1 MFDKRQPTEYNL
13 HLNSG
18 NFLFPQSQRKFLKK
32 RHEKKNMGSNAF
44 VLFLPRISS
53 KGASI
58 YCPSRDLAQKAKSQ
72 GSTLV
77 NTYSWNNYTVNIPE
91 KSWFAWTGTAWN
103 CWVMMMFLLFVPTSK
118 RWLGWHK
125 IENPEGITYVDFVTF
140 IVQSYFDTLLHY
152 ILSVTF
158 RRAAV
163 LKVTDQKTLVKSRW
177 SYKVHIPV

>member
-1 MFDKRQPTEYNL
+1 MFDKKQPTEYNL

-32 RHEKKNMGSNAF
+32 RHEKKKMGSNAF

-58 YCPSRDLAQKAKSQ
+58 NCPSRDLAQKAKSQ

-91 KSWFAWTGTAWN
+91 KILICLNRGR
-103 CWVMMMFLLFVPTSK
+103 MELLGNDDVS
-118 RWLGWHK
+118 
-125 IENPEGITYVDFVTF
+125 
-140 IVQSYFDTLLHY
+140 IVCAHN
-152 ILSVTF
+152 
-158 RRAAV
+158 
-163 LKVTDQKTLVKSRW
+163 
-177 SYKVHIPV
+177 

>member
-1 MFDKRQPTEYNL
+1 
-13 HLNSG
+13 
-18 NFLFPQSQRKFLKK
+18 
-32 RHEKKNMGSNAF
+32 MGSNAF

-58 YCPSRDLAQKAKSQ
+58 SCPSRDLAQKAKSQ

-77 NTYSWNNYTVNIPE
+77 NTYSWNNYTVNIPL
-91 KSWFAWTGTAWN
+91 N

-152 ILSVTF
+152 ILSVSF

-177 SYKVHIPV
+177 SYQLHIPV